1 MLTVSAD
8 KTAKVWDIM
17 EDASGKFNRTL
28 TCPGTGGVD
37 DMLVGCL
44 WQNDHLVTVSLG
56 GTFNVFSAS
65 NPDKEPVTF
74 AGHLK
79 TISSLVLFP
88 QSSPRT
94 ILSTSYDGVIMR
106 WIQGVGYGGRLMR
119 KNNTQI
125 KCFAAVEEELVTSGY
140 DNKVKK
146 KSTGCAYTY
155 RLSEYLI
162 GYKRNFFIW
171 GLFG

>member
-1 MLTVSAD
+1 
-8 KTAKVWDIM
+8 M
-17 EDASGKFNRTL
+17 EDASGKLNRTL
-28 TCPGTGGVD
+28 ACPGTGGVD

-56 GTFNVFSAS
+56 GTFTVFSAS
-65 NPDKEPVTF
+65 NLDKEPVTF

-140 DNKVKK
+140 DNKVSKIN
-146 KSTGCAYTY
+146 
-155 RLSEYLI
+155 RLFIYLE
-162 GYKRNFFIW
+162 FI
-171 GLFG
+171 

>member
-1 MLTVSAD
+1 
-8 KTAKVWDIM
+8 M
-17 EDASGKFNRTL
+17 EDVAGKLNRTL
-28 TCPGTGGVD
+28 VCPGTGGVD

-65 NPDKEPVTF
+65 IPDQEPVTF

-79 TISSLVLFP
+79 TISSLVFLP
-88 QSSPRT
+88 QSNPRT

-106 WIQGVGYGGRLMR
+106 WIQGVGYDGRLMR

-125 KCFAAVEEELVTSGY
+125 KCFAAVGEELVTSGY
-140 DNKVKK
+140 DNKVRNP
-146 KSTGCAYTY
+146 TGSLY
-155 RLSEYLI
+155 S
-162 GYKRNFFIW
+162 
-171 GLFG
+171 